1 MSHFTDSRFYTILVT
16 LGISLIAALAIS
28 QVQTT
33 SLTHSATLR
42 FIATAGIVFIVMMLA
57 ELLLRRPAGNA
68 HLMPK
73 GTAVDM
79 PPVREVGTVKWFNGD
94 KGFGFI
100 VRENGE
106 DLFVHFRAL
115 DEDDLPRLA
124 EGQRVEYQIGQG
136 RKGPQAEQV
145 IILD

>member
-1 MSHFTDSRFYTILVT
+1 MSHFVDSRFYTILVI
-16 LGISLIAALAIS
+16 LGTSLIAALAIS

-33 SLTHSATLR
+33 ELTQSATLR
-42 FIATAGIVFIVMMLA
+42 FIATTGIVFIVMMLS
-57 ELLLRRPAGNA
+57 ELLLRRPMRANRV
-68 HLMPK
+68 LPK
-73 GTAVDM
+73 NHAVDL
-79 PPVREVGTVKWFNGD
+79 PPFREEGIVKWFNVD

-115 DEDDLPRLA
+115 EESEVPKLM

-136 RKGPQAEQV
+136 RKGPQAEMV
-145 IILD
+145 VILD

>member
-1 MSHFTDSRFYTILVT
+1 MSHFTDTRFYSILVT
-16 LGISLIAALAIS
+16 LGTSLIAALAIS
-28 QVQTT
+28 QIQT
-33 SLTHSATLR
+33 SALTESATLR

-57 ELLLRRPAGNA
+57 ELLLRRPVNSNRI
-68 HLMPK
+68 LPK
-73 GTAVDM
+73 GHAVDL
-79 PPVREVGTVKWFNGD
+79 PPVREVGTVKWFNAD

-115 DEDDLPRLA
+115 EDLDEPRLI
-124 EGQRVEYQIGQG
+124 EGQQVEYQIGQG

-145 IILD
+145 VILD